1 MNLMNTRVTLFLIF
15 FGTITLAAQK
25 AEERSVQLSSFHDE
39 SSNELVLEWK
49 ASPNATL
56 YSLSEWK
63 DNRWTAVA
71 SLGDTVLQYRIP
83 NYEPG
88 VKREFR
94 ILKFGGLQGYGYIE
108 VGREIPAI
116 DQRGHCLLVIDS
128 VLAGPLQP
136 EISTWIA
143 DAESDGWKIKTLV
156 VDQQMRPQDLKVM
169 INEWNGRI
177 PGGQATVFFLGHIPV
192 AYSGLIAPDGH
203 TDHNG
208 AWPSDVYYA
217 DMDGNWTDVTINNS
231 SANDPRNKNIPGDGK
246 FDQSTIP
253 TNVELQIGRVDF
265 FNMPAFP
272 DDYVELTRQYL
283 VKNHAFKTAQF
294 QPKRRGLIENNF
306 ASFDE
311 GFAQNGWKNF
321 AVTVG
326 ADSIDKVDYETTLET
341 DDYLWAYACG
351 GGSYTS
357 MGGVGNTNS
366 LYVQRELNAVFVMNF
381 GSYFGDWDKTNN
393 LLRAS
398 LASGTIL
405 TNAWAG
411 RPNWQF
417 HPMALGET
425 TGYCAKISQNNSNQY
440 SPGFG
445 ARSIHVA
452 LLGDP
457 TLRLHSVRPPRY
469 TKSEEVDGKVELS
482 WQSTDANVIAYM
494 LYRREEGQ
502 EDFIELRS
510 MLSDT
515 FYLDSAVR
523 AQSNYEYMVKSVKL
537 EQTPS
542 GSYYNT
548 SLGSRVGVQTI
559 QGCLP
564 TAAFSHVVNYDRI
577 DLTNLSLQGTEYLW
591 EFSDGA
597 TSSEENPSHLF
608 QTAGNYEICL
618 TVTNEC
624 GQDRSCQEV
633 TVINSLP
640 DSIWFVTTDVLCFG
654 DSTGATTLIHSGGV
668 PGLSFEWDTGGTDSL
683 LTGLTAGRYEVLIR
697 SSTGKMIRRNIDVKE
712 AAQIMADITTTASS
726 GQDGTATAD
735 INGGTPPY
743 RLTWGDGTIDPQM
756 LPPGDYILTVR
767 DSNDCEVEFPF
778 EIKMSTS
785 VWNLD
790 EGIEAVF
797 PNPATDFVRIHFK
810 EKEFKIHKVTWIDLL
825 GRSGQ
830 ARFESTSKNLE
841 IDVSELSDGFY
852 SLAVEKEDG
861 SHFVIGIVV
870 SR

>member
-1 MNLMNTRVTLFLIF
+1 MNLKNTRATLFLVF
-15 FGTITLAAQK
+15 LFTISLAAQK

-63 DNRWTAVA
+63 DGRWMAVA

-83 NYEPG
+83 DYDPG
-88 VKREFR
+88 IKREFR
-94 ILKFGGLQGYGYIE
+94 ILKFGGLQGYGYIQ
-108 VGREIPAI
+108 VGRELPVVGG
-116 DQRGHCLLVIDS
+116 RGSCLLVVDS
-128 VLAGPLQP
+128 VLSVPLEA
-136 EISTWIA
+136 EISTWIE
-143 DAESDGWKIKTLV
+143 DAESDGWKVKTLIV
-156 VDQQMRPQDLKVM
+156 NQQMSPQALKVM

-177 PGGQATVFFLGHIPV
+177 TGGQATVFFLGHVPV

-208 AWPSDVYYA
+208 AWPSDAYYA
-217 DMDGNWTDVTINNS
+217 DMDGNWTDISVNNT
-231 SANDPRNKNIPGDGK
+231 SANDPRNKNVPGDGK

-253 TNVELQIGRVDF
+253 SDLELQIGRVDF

-272 DDYVELTRQYL
+272 DDYIELTRNYL
-283 VKNHAFKTAQF
+283 KKNHAFKMADF

-326 ADSIDKVDYETTLET
+326 RDSIDKVDYETTLET
-341 DDYLWAYACG
+341 EDYLWAYACG

-366 LYVQRELNAVFVMNF
+366 LYVQRQLKAVFVMNF
-381 GSYFGDWDKTNN
+381 GSYFGDWDKANN

-425 TGYCAKISQNNSNQY
+425 IGQCARISQNNSNQY

-457 TLRLHSVRPPRY
+457 TLRLHSVIPPVY
-469 TKSEEVDGKVELS
+469 TKSEEIDGKVELA
-482 WQSTDANVIAYM
+482 WQSMDTDVTAYM
-494 LYRREEGQ
+494 IYRREEGQ
-502 EDFIELRS
+502 DEFVELGD
-510 MLSDT
+510 MIVDT
-515 FYLDSAVR
+515 FYLDSAVH
-523 AQSNYEYMVKSVKL
+523 AQRSYEYMVKSVKL

-548 SLGSRVGVQTI
+548 SLGARTGVQTI

-564 TAAFSHVVNYDRI
+564 TAAFSHVLNYDRVE
-577 DLTNLSLQGTEYLW
+577 LSNLSLQGVDFLW

-597 TSSEENPSHLF
+597 ASTEENPSHLF
-608 QTAGNYEICL
+608 QAPGSYEICL

-624 GQDRSCQEV
+624 GEDRVCQDITAIS
-633 TVINSLP
+633 SLP
-640 DSIWFVTTDVLCFG
+640 DSLWFEISDVLCFG
-654 DSTGATTLIHSGGV
+654 DSTGAIALIHSGTV
-668 PGLSFEWDTGGTDSL
+668 TELSYEWNTGGQDSVL
-683 LTGLTAGRYEVLIR
+683 ANLKAGQYDVIII
-697 SSTGKMIRRNIDVKE
+697 SGTGKEVNRTIEVGE
-712 AAQIMADITTTASS
+712 ASQIIADIATTPSS
-726 GQDGTATAD
+726 GQDGTATA
-735 INGGTPPY
+735 NVMGGTPPY

-756 LPPGDYILTVR
+756 LPPGDYVLTVR
-767 DSNDCEVEFPF
+767 DSNDCEVDFPF
-778 EIKMSTS
+778 KIEMTTSIWDNYEI
-785 VWNLD
+785 
-790 EGIEAVF
+790 IEAVF
-797 PNPATDFVRIHFK
+797 PNPASDRVILRFHEIGQEIFEVNWT
-810 EKEFKIHKVTWIDLL
+810 DLL
-825 GRSGQ
+825 GKSGK
-830 ARFESTSKNLE
+830 AIFKYSSEYLE
-841 IDVSELSDGFY
+841 IDVSEFTEGFY
-852 SLAVEKEDG
+852 SLTVLSVDG
-861 SHFVIGIVV
+861 SRFVVGVVV